1 MRFART
7 IGPQPVSIWRWTQ
20 KILRPDAGSNAPY
33 FFYGVRPEVWG
44 ATTIPAPRTSGATT
58 RTISLPPRP
67 FRPDTTCPMKRRL
80 KPPLRC
86 ASSLPPNKSDGRRRR
101 HVEKAAHD
109 VPEQMTIDRNRHR
122 MRGIRQNEQLLV
134 AMRKLPV
141 KIDQIFHC
149 CDAVIFA
156 AHEQDWRVNFL
167 RVDDG
172 EIGDHVE
179 VCPGRHL
186 IAELQFNIGKDFPHG
201 RIGRAGFVAR
211 EDALDHGAVAQSH
224 IV

>member
-44 ATTIPAPRTSGATT
+44 ATTIRAPRTSGATT

-101 HVEKAAHD
+101 HVEKAAHG
-109 VPEQMTIDRNRHR
+109 VPEQMMIDRNRHR
-122 MRGIRQNEQLLV
+122 MLGVRQDDQLLV

-141 KIDQIFHC
+141 KIDRIFHR

-156 AHEQDWRVNFL
+156 ACANTFIIEYSPWPGVSRSKSATSPRSRAQGKEPAATIRPLLARRAVYGIY
-167 RVDDG
+167 RG
-172 EIGDHVE
+172 ERR
-179 VCPGRHL
+179 P
-186 IAELQFNIGKDFPHG
+186 F
-201 RIGRAGFVAR
+201 
-211 EDALDHGAVAQSH
+211 
-224 IV
+224 